1 MAIEDQAVRQAVETV
16 RNRVDALGVA
26 EPFIGRQGTDR
37 ILIQLPGVDDPGRV
51 KEIIGT
57 TGLLE
62 LKLVDDK
69 GGPYAKAEDA
79 TASYGGAIPSEL
91 VVVEG
96 FSEDTEA
103 RTRTPVYYVLKRAS
117 VVTGRD
123 LKNARVSR
131 DKFNQPAVEFFL
143 NAAGAVKFGDA
154 TGRNVGKHLAI
165 VLDNRVQSAPVIN
178 SRIDSNGIIEGNFTQ
193 EKADALTLVL
203 KSGALPAEMIILEE
217 RTVGPSLG
225 LDSIRKG
232 VLASIVGMFLV
243 FVATIF
249 YYHLAGVNAV
259 VALILNAIILLGAMA
274 WLNATL
280 TLPGIAGFILT
291 IGMAVDS
298 NVLIF
303 ERIREEMDNGK
314 APRAAI
320 DLGFKRA
327 FGTIIDTHVT
337 TISAAAF
344 LFQFG
349 TGPVRG
355 FAVTLVIG
363 LAASMF
369 TAVFVS
375 HLLFDLDLRVEAEG
389 RDDLHLTGRT
399 RTRAS
404 LQEHPH
410 RLPRRQVDLH
420 RGLDRPFAHRPR
432 LAPPQGGT
440 AARHRLHGRR
450 ADRLRVQPEA
460 RREPDPVDRRVGGR
474 QDRLRPALRQGRE
487 ERGAPPD
494 PDGEEG
500 RARRFPRGDG
510 CPPEGPLP
518 EGDGTRRLRPEPER
532 AGRPPRQAPR
542 GRPGEVRRT
551 PVRRPEDGVHADR
564 AGDHREAV
572 GGDPLPDDR
581 RGGLARRASRPRP
594 PPG

>member
-1 MAIEDQAVRQAVETV
+1 MHKPVGWRIALTLAVLAGSLAAYWWRGNEALKKSPLAPPNPTFGDILKNGLKLGLDLRGGIHLVMEVKTSDALRVEAQDALEHVRSEARKQGMTLETVGQADASGFTLAIDEKTDTARLRDLLKTALDQRAWNVAERGREWKVSLKEPERLAIEDQAVRQAVETV

-37 ILIQLPGVDDPGRV
+37 ILIQLPGVDDPARV

-69 GGPYAKAEDA
+69 GGPYPSDEAAA
-79 TASYGGAIPSEL
+79 AAYGGKIPPDLML
-91 VVVEG
+91 VQG
-96 FSEDTEA
+96 FSEDAES
-103 RTRTPVYYVLKRAS
+103 RTRTPVTYILRREDVI
-117 VVTGRD
+117 TGRD
-123 LKNARVSR
+123 LKNARVGR

-143 NAAGAVKFGDA
+143 NAAGAAKFADA
-154 TGRNVGKHLAI
+154 TGRNVGKRLAI

-178 SRIDSNGIIEGNFTQ
+178 SQIRDTGIIEGNFTLDRA
-193 EKADALTLVL
+193 EALTLVL
-203 KSGALPAEMIILEE
+203 KSGALPAQMISLEE

-225 LDSIRKG
+225 LDSIRQG
-232 VLASIVGMFLV
+232 VLAAIVGMFLV
-243 FVATIF
+243 FVATVL
-249 YYHLAGVNAV
+249 YYRLAGINAV
-259 VALILNAIILLGAMA
+259 LALVLNAVILLGAMA
-274 WLNATL
+274 WINATL

-303 ERIREEMDNGK
+303 ERIREEMDGGK

-375 HLLFDLDLRVEAEG
+375 HLLFDLVYGSKPKVEAI
-389 RDDLHLTGRT
+389 
-399 RTRAS
+399 S
-404 LQEHPH
+404 I
-410 RLPRRQVDLH
+410 
-420 RGLDRPFAHRPR
+420 
-432 LAPPQGGT
+432 
-440 AARHRLHGRR
+440 
-450 ADRLRVQPEA
+450 
-460 RREPDPVDRRVGGR
+460 
-474 QDRLRPALRQGRE
+474 
-487 ERGAPPD
+487 
-494 PDGEEG
+494 
-500 RARRFPRGDG
+500 
-510 CPPEGPLP
+510 
-518 EGDGTRRLRPEPER
+518 
-532 AGRPPRQAPR
+532 
-542 GRPGEVRRT
+542 
-551 PVRRPEDGVHADR
+551 
-564 AGDHREAV
+564 
-572 GGDPLPDDR
+572 
-581 RGGLARRASRPRP
+581 
-594 PPG
+594 

>member
-1 MAIEDQAVRQAVETV
+1 MQKPVGWRVALTLAVLVGSIVAYWWRGHEALKVNPAAPPNPTVGDIFRNGLKLGLDLRGGIHLVMQVKTSDALRVEAQDALEHVKDEAGKRGVALTPAGPADATGFVLALNEKSEPTKLRDLLKTALPPNAWDVSERGREWKVSLKDVERSAIEDQAVRQAVETV

-69 GGPYAKAEDA
+69 GGPYTKPEDA
-79 TASYGGAIPSEL
+79 TASYGGSIPPEL
-91 VVVEG
+91 VLVEG
-96 FSEDTEA
+96 FNEDAEA
-103 RTRTPVYYVLKRAS
+103 RTRTPVYYGLRRAS

-154 TGRNVGKHLAI
+154 TGKNVGKRLAI

-193 EKADALTLVL
+193 EKAEALTLVL

-225 LDSIRKG
+225 LDSIKRG
-232 VLASIVGMFLV
+232 VLASIVGMLLV

-249 YYHLAGVNAV
+249 YYRLAGVNAV

-303 ERIREEMDNGK
+303 ERIREEMDGGK

-375 HLLFDLDLRVEAEG
+375 HLLFDLHYGSKPKVE
-389 RDDLHLTGRT
+389 TI
-399 RTRAS
+399 S
-404 LQEHPH
+404 I
-410 RLPRRQVDLH
+410 
-420 RGLDRPFAHRPR
+420 
-432 LAPPQGGT
+432 
-440 AARHRLHGRR
+440 
-450 ADRLRVQPEA
+450 
-460 RREPDPVDRRVGGR
+460 
-474 QDRLRPALRQGRE
+474 
-487 ERGAPPD
+487 
-494 PDGEEG
+494 
-500 RARRFPRGDG
+500 
-510 CPPEGPLP
+510 
-518 EGDGTRRLRPEPER
+518 
-532 AGRPPRQAPR
+532 
-542 GRPGEVRRT
+542 
-551 PVRRPEDGVHADR
+551 
-564 AGDHREAV
+564 
-572 GGDPLPDDR
+572 
-581 RGGLARRASRPRP
+581 
-594 PPG
+594 

>member
-1 MAIEDQAVRQAVETV
+1 MQKPVGWRIALTLAVLTASIAAYWWRGHEALKKSPLAPPDPGVSDVLRSGLKLGLDLRGGIHLVMQVVTGDALRVEAQDVLEHVKDEAGKRGVAVSPAGPADASGFTFRIDEKTETAKLRDLLKASLPPNAWDISERGREWKVSLKDAERITIEDQAVRQAVETV

-37 ILIQLPGVDDPGRV
+37 ILIQLPGVDDPARV

-69 GGPYAKAEDA
+69 GGPYPAADA
-79 TASYGGAIPSEL
+79 AAAAYGGTIPQDL

-96 FSEDTEA
+96 FSEDSEA
-103 RTRTPVYYVLKRAS
+103 RTRTTVYYVLKRAS
-117 VVTGRD
+117 VITGRD
-123 LKNARVSR
+123 LKNARVGR

-154 TGRNVGKHLAI
+154 TGRNVGKRIAI

-178 SRIDSNGIIEGNFTQ
+178 SQIKDTGIIEGNFTLDR
-193 EKADALTLVL
+193 ADALTLVL
-203 KSGALPAEMIILEE
+203 KSGALPAQMISLEE

-225 LDSIRKG
+225 LDSIRQG
-232 VLASIVGMFLV
+232 ILAAIVGMVLV
-243 FVATIF
+243 FIATVL
-249 YYHLAGVNAV
+249 YYRLAGVNAV
-259 VALILNAIILLGAMA
+259 LALIFNAVILLGAMA
-274 WLNATL
+274 WINATL

-303 ERIREEMDNGK
+303 ERIREEMDGGK
-314 APRAAI
+314 APKPAI

-375 HLLFDLDLRVEAEG
+375 HLLFDLVYGPKQKVEMI
-389 RDDLHLTGRT
+389 
-399 RTRAS
+399 S
-404 LQEHPH
+404 I
-410 RLPRRQVDLH
+410 
-420 RGLDRPFAHRPR
+420 
-432 LAPPQGGT
+432 
-440 AARHRLHGRR
+440 
-450 ADRLRVQPEA
+450 
-460 RREPDPVDRRVGGR
+460 
-474 QDRLRPALRQGRE
+474 
-487 ERGAPPD
+487 
-494 PDGEEG
+494 
-500 RARRFPRGDG
+500 
-510 CPPEGPLP
+510 
-518 EGDGTRRLRPEPER
+518 
-532 AGRPPRQAPR
+532 
-542 GRPGEVRRT
+542 
-551 PVRRPEDGVHADR
+551 
-564 AGDHREAV
+564 
-572 GGDPLPDDR
+572 
-581 RGGLARRASRPRP
+581 
-594 PPG
+594 

>member
-1 MAIEDQAVRQAVETV
+1 VQKPVGWRVALTLAVLVGSIGAYWWRGHEALKVNPAAPPNPTARDILRNGLKLGLDLRGGIHLVMEVKTADALRVETQDALEHVKDEAGKRGVALTPAGPADASGFVLALNEKSEPTKLRDLLKTALPPNAWDISERGREWKVSLKDSERLSIEDQAVRQSVETV

-69 GGPYAKAEDA
+69 GGPYPKAEDA
-79 TASYGGAIPSEL
+79 IAAYGGAIPPDL

-96 FSEDTEA
+96 FSEDPDA
-103 RTRTPVYYVLKRAS
+103 RTRTPVYYVLKRAAA
-117 VVTGRD
+117 VTGRD

-143 NAAGAVKFGDA
+143 NAAGAAKFGDA
-154 TGRNVGKHLAI
+154 TGRNVGKRLAI

-193 EKADALTLVL
+193 EKAEALTLVL
-203 KSGALPAEMIILEE
+203 RSGALPAQMIILEE

-225 LDSIRKG
+225 LDSIKKG
-232 VLASIVGMFLV
+232 VLASIVGMLLV
-243 FVATIF
+243 FVATVL

-303 ERIREEMDNGK
+303 ERIREEMDGGK

-327 FGTIIDTHVT
+327 FATIIDTHVT
-337 TISAAAF
+337 IVAAAAF
-344 LFQFG
+344 LFNFG
-349 TGPVRG
+349 TGPVKG

-375 HLLFDLDLRVEAEG
+375 HLLFDLHYGSKAKLE
-389 RDDLHLTGRT
+389 TI
-399 RTRAS
+399 S
-404 LQEHPH
+404 I
-410 RLPRRQVDLH
+410 
-420 RGLDRPFAHRPR
+420 
-432 LAPPQGGT
+432 
-440 AARHRLHGRR
+440 
-450 ADRLRVQPEA
+450 
-460 RREPDPVDRRVGGR
+460 
-474 QDRLRPALRQGRE
+474 
-487 ERGAPPD
+487 
-494 PDGEEG
+494 
-500 RARRFPRGDG
+500 
-510 CPPEGPLP
+510 
-518 EGDGTRRLRPEPER
+518 
-532 AGRPPRQAPR
+532 
-542 GRPGEVRRT
+542 
-551 PVRRPEDGVHADR
+551 
-564 AGDHREAV
+564 
-572 GGDPLPDDR
+572 
-581 RGGLARRASRPRP
+581 
-594 PPG
+594 